1 MTPNE
6 AWLKL
11 VEGNKRFVDGA
22 VEGPHRDAARRE
34 ELKAGQKPFACV
46 FACGDSRVPVELLF
60 DQGLGDVFV
69 VRTAGHTVDTAV
81 LASLEFAVVGLGVD
95 VLVVLG
101 HESCGAV
108 GATKAA
114 LDGNGIPDSYQ
125 RFLVENI
132 APAAILSSGEG
143 KATRKDM
150 EERHVKE
157 TVNQIL
163 AECPKIKEAT
173 ENDSCA
179 VLGARYELS
188 GLVTRL
194 V

>member
-1 MTPNE
+1 M
-6 AWLKL
+6 
-11 VEGNKRFVDGA
+11 
-22 VEGPHRDAARRE
+22 
-34 ELKAGQKPFACV
+34 

-114 LDGNGIPDSYQ
+114 LDGNGI
-125 RFLVENI
+125 R
-132 APAAILSSGEG
+132 ILTSAS
-143 KATRKDM
+143 
-150 EERHVKE
+150 
-157 TVNQIL
+157 L
-163 AECPKIKEAT
+163 
-173 ENDSCA
+173 
-179 VLGARYELS
+179 
-188 GLVTRL
+188 
-194 V
+194 